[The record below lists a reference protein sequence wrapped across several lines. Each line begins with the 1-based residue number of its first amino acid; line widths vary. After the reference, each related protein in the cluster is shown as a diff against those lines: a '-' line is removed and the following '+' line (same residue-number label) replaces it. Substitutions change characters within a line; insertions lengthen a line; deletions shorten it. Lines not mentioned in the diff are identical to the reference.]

1 MASNVHFKG
10 FEKMFWYKYTLVF
23 YDKLIYNKKI
33 INKDLNL
40 KINYKISVFIT

>member
-1 MASNVHFKG
+1 
-10 FEKMFWYKYTLVF
+10 MFWYKYTLVF

-40 KINYKISVFIT
+40 KINYKI